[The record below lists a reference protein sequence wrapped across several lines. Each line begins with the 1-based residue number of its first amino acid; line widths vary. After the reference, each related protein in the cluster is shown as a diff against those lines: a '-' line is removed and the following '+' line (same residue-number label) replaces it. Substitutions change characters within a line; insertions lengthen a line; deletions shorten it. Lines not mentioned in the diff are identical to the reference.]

1 MIVEKNNQIDKPI
14 VTNGLLRPKGGLLK
28 KGLIDTLRKPNVVQ
42 TVKLIVVIVLL
53 LIALANRDIDF
64 IIATLASIL

>member
-1 MIVEKNNQIDKPI
+1 MEIKPLDKHK
-14 VTNGLLRPKGGLLK
+14 VTKGLLRPKGGLL

-53 LIALANRDIDF
+53 LIALANRDVDF
-64 IIATLASIL
+64 IIATLAGII

>member
-14 VTNGLLRPKGGLLK
+14 VTRGLFL

-53 LIALANRDIDF
+53 LIALANRDVDF

>member
-1 MIVEKNNQIDKPI
+1 MEIEHRAKPK
-14 VTNGLLRPKGGLLK
+14 VPKAAKETKGGLL

-53 LIALANRDIDF
+53 LIALANRDVDF

>member
-1 MIVEKNNQIDKPI
+1 MIVEKNNQIDKHK
-14 VTNGLLRPKGGLLK
+14 VTRGLLRPKGGLL

-53 LIALANRDIDF
+53 LIALANRDVDF